1 MQDVWIEDISC
12 FVSNCRKSFNC
23 RLKKLIYEQINIF
36 YSASNVLCSFDKP
49 LQIKYIEHHTCIGM
63 FSLFSRLDLQRIY
76 VNEDTP
82 KRMCK
87 GEHGGQRFNKGF
99 MVDSLS
105 WRSYKFSQQL
115 FLKNYYLNL
124 KFFKYCRVL
133 SLKRK
138 RNLLEKDAS
147 YLKIAWH
154 SQRQKKKHLKKR
166 KKNEKW
172 ERVKQQQ

>member
-1 MQDVWIEDISC
+1 
-12 FVSNCRKSFNC
+12 
-23 RLKKLIYEQINIF
+23 
-36 YSASNVLCSFDKP
+36 
-49 LQIKYIEHHTCIGM
+49 M

-87 GEHGGQRFNKGF
+87 GGHGGQRFNKGF

-138 RNLLEKDAS
+138 KNLLKKDAS
-147 YLKIAWH
+147 YLKIA
-154 SQRQKKKHLKKR
+154 
-166 KKNEKW
+166 
-172 ERVKQQQ
+172 

>member
-1 MQDVWIEDISC
+1 M
-12 FVSNCRKSFNC
+12 
-23 RLKKLIYEQINIF
+23 L
-36 YSASNVLCSFDKP
+36 
-49 LQIKYIEHHTCIGM
+49 
-63 FSLFSRLDLQRIY
+63 SLFSRLDLQRIY

-138 RNLLEKDAS
+138 KNLLKKDAS

-166 KKNEKW
+166 KKKVLLLLFYTEAFTFYWKHLEKLSLYW
-172 ERVKQQQ
+172 YIFVTAFLCGRLLEMR

>member
-1 MQDVWIEDISC
+1 
-12 FVSNCRKSFNC
+12 
-23 RLKKLIYEQINIF
+23 
-36 YSASNVLCSFDKP
+36 
-49 LQIKYIEHHTCIGM
+49 M

-138 RNLLEKDAS
+138 KNLLKKDAS

-166 KKNEKW
+166 KKKVLLLLFYTEAFTFYWKHLEKLSLYW
-172 ERVKQQQ
+172 YIFVTAFLCGRLLEMR

>member
-1 MQDVWIEDISC
+1 
-12 FVSNCRKSFNC
+12 
-23 RLKKLIYEQINIF
+23 
-36 YSASNVLCSFDKP
+36 
-49 LQIKYIEHHTCIGM
+49 M

-138 RNLLEKDAS
+138 KNLLKKDAS

-154 SQRQKKKHLKKR
+154 SQRQKKKALKKEKEKR
-166 KKNEKW
+166 KMRKSQTTTINIFFLLLLFYTEAFTFYWKHLEKLSLYW
-172 ERVKQQQ
+172 YIFVTAFLCGRLLEMR